1 MNMNDIAEITVLSE
15 VVSVGLLFGIFWKMG
30 RFTAWMDLA
39 EKRLERIERMQK
51 AN

>member
-1 MNMNDIAEITVLSE
+1 MNMTDLAELSVFSE

-39 EKRLERIERMQK
+39 ETRLKRIEQIQIK
-51 AN
+51 E